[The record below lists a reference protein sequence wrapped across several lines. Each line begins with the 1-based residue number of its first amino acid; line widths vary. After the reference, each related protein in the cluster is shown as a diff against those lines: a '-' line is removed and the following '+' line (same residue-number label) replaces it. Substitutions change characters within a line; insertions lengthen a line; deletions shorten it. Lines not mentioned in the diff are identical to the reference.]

1 MSKYL
6 WKEIDSDL
14 DKIMSKCEHI
24 ERNEDRKRIYFV
36 GRTFKNAKIIVHF
49 RRKNSLT
56 RKEMIT
62 DICILD
68 EVRNRFSFSVC
79 FSLSA
84 CLRLCLSV
92 CLSFLL
98 PLPLSLSLS
107 CLEGRHWLF
116 AFRYLKEKANS
127 YLERNLKRN
136 YFGSVYTVD
145 RDTNKLTLRNLRKCK
160 SKIQK
165 NVRIWKNLEGFQ
177 ADLLNVS

>member
-79 FSLSA
+79 FFLCLPVSVCVCLSASLSFSLSPFLFLCPVLKDDID
-84 CLRLCLSV
+84 CLRLDTLK
-92 CLSFLL
+92 
-98 PLPLSLSLS
+98 
-107 CLEGRHWLF
+107 
-116 AFRYLKEKANS
+116 KEK
-127 YLERNLKRN
+127 
-136 YFGSVYTVD
+136 
-145 RDTNKLTLRNLRKCK
+145 NKL
-160 SKIQK
+160 IP
-165 NVRIWKNLEGFQ
+165 WKEF
-177 ADLLNVS
+177 

>member
-116 AFRYLKEKANS
+116 AFRYLKERKKQTHT
-127 YLERNLKRN
+127 LK
-136 YFGSVYTVD
+136 GILKGIISVRYI
-145 RDTNKLTLRNLRKCK
+145 L
-160 SKIQK
+160 
-165 NVRIWKNLEGFQ
+165 
-177 ADLLNVS
+177 